1 MRFLSGI
8 RLMTNCDHYVLEC
21 RNNFVVYY
29 KVIIKSVAEIIAVV
43 IAETVAEA
51 VIIISVCSII
61 KQLESVEYC
70 WISAS
75 EADKKWLSKRLLIDC

>member
-29 KVIIKSVAEIIAVV
+29 ISLKD
-43 IAETVAEA
+43 TVGE
-51 VIIISVCSII
+51 
-61 KQLESVEYC
+61 K
-70 WISAS
+70 
-75 EADKKWLSKRLLIDC
+75 